1 MTTPPPLRGYRQM
14 VRVVRDQPHAC
25 CRLPYQLARA
35 YAEENATPVE
45 TRLRSLDEIG
55 MDGRSPRQPEAPGN
69 AGFLSTRESTTL
81 FHSLD
86 EQQQSYFRGIS
97 PKAAPT
103 RQDGWSGTKS
113 RAYLGGGSQE
123 SVTVT
128 PPSERSDAAATQP
141 VDHVPADHVPTAS
154 SPHASPNP
162 SPHTPADLSYQPS
175 GLKTGKQTRLPLVER
190 PSLQGIKGTDV
201 EL

>member
-1 MTTPPPLRGYRQM
+1 MTTPPPLRSYRQM

-55 MDGRSPRQPEAPGN
+55 MDGRSPRLPEAPGN

-128 PPSERSDAAATQP
+128 PPSERSDAAATL
-141 VDHVPADHVPTAS
+141 PADHAPTAS
-154 SPHASPNP
+154 SPNP
-162 SPHTPADLSYQPS
+162 SPHTAADLSYQPS
-175 GLKTGKQTRLPLVER
+175 ALKAGKQTRLPLVER